1 MKSKYLVIEN
11 LTKDFGS
18 FRALDDISIKID
30 EGEFVCFLGPSG
42 CGKTTLL
49 RCIAGLELQ
58 SQGTIY
64 QNGELISQLPTSQ
77 RDFGIVFQSY
87 ALFPNLSCFDNIA
100 YGLQNLSW
108 QKKDVADR
116 VNELLS
122 LIGLS
127 EHTAKF
133 PSQLSGGEQ
142 QRIALARAIA
152 TSPNL
157 LLLDEPLSALDAKV
171 RIHLRQELKK
181 FHRRLGLT
189 TIMVTH
195 DQEEALSIAD
205 RIFVMNDGVMMQSGA
220 PRDIYIN
227 PANAFVANF
236 IGMTNFLDA
245 EVVGPNSINIGGKRI
260 TVQCKDFSKGDEIC
274 VAARPEAIEIL
285 SKGTKNSFEGKVVDM
300 EFLGSFVRLHIKTSL
315 SSNNYLLADTPMTE
329 NFDTSVSLNAKINFT
344 LSSKLLNI
352 YKHEAA

>member
-1 MKSKYLVIEN
+1 M
-11 LTKDFGS
+11 
-18 FRALDDISIKID
+18 
-30 EGEFVCFLGPSG
+30 
-42 CGKTTLL
+42 
-49 RCIAGLELQ
+49 
-58 SQGTIY
+58 
-64 QNGELISQLPTSQ
+64 
-77 RDFGIVFQSY
+77 
-87 ALFPNLSCFDNIA
+87 
-100 YGLQNLSW
+100 
-108 QKKDVADR
+108 
-116 VNELLS
+116 
-122 LIGLS
+122 
-127 EHTAKF
+127 
-133 PSQLSGGEQ
+133 
-142 QRIALARAIA
+142 
-152 TSPNL
+152 

-245 EVVGPNSINIGGKRI
+245 QVVGPNSINIGGKRI
-260 TVQCKDFSKGDEIC
+260 TVQCKDFLKGDEIC

-285 SKGTKNSFEGKVVDM
+285 SKATKNSFEGKVVDM

-329 NFDTSVSLNAKINFT
+329 NFDNSVSLNANINFA
-344 LSSKLLNI
+344 LSPKLLNI
-352 YKHEAA
+352 FKNEAA

>member
-1 MKSKYLVIEN
+1 MKSKYLVIDN

-18 FRALDDISIKID
+18 FRALNDISIEID

-58 SQGTIY
+58 SRGTIY
-64 QNGELISQLPTSQ
+64 QNGDLISQLPTSQ

-100 YGLQNLSW
+100 YGLQSLNW

-205 RIFVMNDGVMMQSGA
+205 RIFVMSDGEMMQSGT

-227 PANAFVANF
+227 PANPFVANF
-236 IGMTNFLDA
+236 IGMTNFFEA
-245 EVVGPNSINIGGKRI
+245 KVVGPSSINIGGKRI
-260 TVQCKDFSKGDEIC
+260 TVQCNAFSKGDEIC

-285 SKGTKNSFEGKVVDM
+285 PKRTKTSCEGTVIDL
-300 EFLGSFVRLHIKTSL
+300 EFLGSFVRLYIKTSL

-329 NFDTSVSLNAKINFT
+329 NFGGSISLNSKINF
-344 LSSKLLNI
+344 SFSPKLLNI
-352 YKHEAA
+352 YYKGV

>member
-205 RIFVMNDGVMMQSGA
+205 RIFVMNDGVMMQSGT

-245 EVVGPNSINIGGKRI
+245 QVVGPNRINIGGKRI
-260 TVQCKDFSKGDEIC
+260 NVQCKDFSEGDKIC

-285 SKGTKNSFEGKVVDM
+285 SRATKNSFEGKVVDM

-315 SSNNYLLADTPMTE
+315 SSNSYLLADTPMTE